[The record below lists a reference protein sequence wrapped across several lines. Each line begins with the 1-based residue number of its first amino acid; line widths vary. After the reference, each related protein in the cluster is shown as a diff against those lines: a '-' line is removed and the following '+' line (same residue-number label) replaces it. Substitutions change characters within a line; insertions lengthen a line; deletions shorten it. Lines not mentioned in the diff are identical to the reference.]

1 MAEALKAGA
10 LILAA
15 ASPGEIRTALLLDD
29 RLEAAWVERPARPDG
44 VGDLV
49 RGRVSAVAPA
59 MAGAFVA
66 LPGGET
72 GFLPESEASA
82 EKKPIAKAVNEGQIL
97 ALRVTRAAQGGK
109 GPRLSARLSEAEV
122 AALPAGREPALL
134 ARGPI
139 AALRLARQWPDAL
152 VETDSASLA
161 ASLRAALGPAR
172 VSLRPRLALP
182 DDFDALAEPEVP
194 LPGGG
199 RLTIHPTPALT
210 AIDTDAGP
218 LAGGRDAQAHQ
229 RLNEAALA
237 EAARQIRLRNLAG
250 AILIDVAG
258 LPIKARAGLLPALKK
273 ALAADPL
280 TRLVGVTG
288 LGLFE
293 LQRQRV
299 HPPLHEVL
307 GQPISPLSHG
317 LRALRRA
324 AAESA
329 ASPAARLVLRAHPRV
344 IAALTA
350 WPGALEAMRAA
361 AAHPLDLEPEPALA
375 PGEESLHVR

>member
-1 MAEALKAGA
+1 MADA

-15 ASPGEIRTALLLDD
+15 ASPGEVRTALLLDD
-29 RLEAAWVERPARPDG
+29 RLESAWVERPARPDG
-44 VGDLV
+44 VGDLL

-59 MAGAFVA
+59 MAGAFVT

-72 GFLPESEASA
+72 GFLPESEAGP
-82 EKKPIAKAVNEGQIL
+82 EKKPIAKAVSEGQAI
-97 ALRVTRAAQGGK
+97 ALRVTRGAQGGK
-109 GPRLSARLSEAEV
+109 GPRLSARLSEAEAALI
-122 AALPAGREPALL
+122 AALPGREPALA

-139 AALRLARQWPDAL
+139 AALRLARQHPDAL
-152 VETDSASLA
+152 VETDAPALA
-161 ASLRAALGPAR
+161 ATLRAALVHDR
-172 VSLRPRLALP
+172 VALRTRVTLP
-182 DDFDALAEPEVP
+182 EEFDALAEPEVP

-210 AIDTDAGP
+210 AIDTDAGST
-218 LAGGRDAQAHQ
+218 AGGRDATAHQ
-229 RLNEAALA
+229 RLNELALA

-250 AILIDVAG
+250 AILIDIAG
-258 LPIKARAGLLPALKK
+258 MPIKARQSLLPALKK

-293 LQRQRV
+293 LQRSRI

-307 GQPISPLSHG
+307 GLPISPLTHG
-317 LRALRRA
+317 LRALRLA

-329 ASPAARLVLRAHPRV
+329 ASPSARLRLRAHPRV
-344 IAALTA
+344 VAALRD
-350 WPGALEAMRAA
+350 WPGALEGYAA
-361 AAHPLDLEPEPALA
+361 AATHPLRLEADPSIA
-375 PGEESLHVR
+375 PGEESLHHDA